1 MSELAVVASTAHR
14 LAVLLAAGV
23 SPVAAWSYL
32 DARPNSVVA
41 RVADQVGNGVPVAEA
56 ILGATLLP
64 GAGVGVG
71 AGANA
76 GGVAVGVPAGGG
88 GVGAH
93 AGAATG
99 TATPARRGATAR
111 DREAAAWRALAA
123 AWHVAS
129 EAGAPLAP
137 TLRHSAASL
146 RGLADAQREMHTAL
160 AAPVATA
167 KLVMALP
174 LVGVLFALVLGFDPL
189 GTLFTNPLGLACLV
203 AGLALVLAGHRWNR
217 ALIARAQP
225 TDVSPGL
232 WCELTAIAVSGGGA
246 LERAIASVDAAAE
259 ACGIHSSPTEAALVS
274 RTVEL
279 SSRAGV
285 PAGEL
290 LRAEAEEQRRQ
301 ARADAASRAA
311 SLSVRL
317 MLPLGVCVLPAFMVL
332 GVAPLLISVIGS
344 TVAGF

>member
-23 SPVAAWSYL
+23 TPVAAWSYL
-32 DARPNSVVA
+32 DANSSGVVA
-41 RVADQVGNGVPVAEA
+41 RVAVEVASGVPVADA
-56 ILGATLLP
+56 ILGETSGPRAAGT
-64 GAGVGVG
+64 GAV
-71 AGANA
+71 AG
-76 GGVAVGVPAGGG
+76 
-88 GVGAH
+88 
-93 AGAATG
+93 
-99 TATPARRGATAR
+99 
-111 DREAAAWRALAA
+111 REAREHTAWRALAA
-123 AWHVAS
+123 SWWVAS

-137 TLRHSAASL
+137 TLRHMAASL
-146 RGLADAQREMHTAL
+146 RGLADAQREMQTAL

-174 LVGVLFALVLGFDPL
+174 LVGVLFAVVLGFDPL
-189 GTLFTNPLGLACLV
+189 GTLFTNPLGIACLV
-203 AGLALVLAGHRWNR
+203 GGSALMLAGHRWNS

-246 LERAIASVDAAAE
+246 LERARASVDAAAD
-259 ACGIHSSPTEAALVS
+259 ACGIPSSKAEAALVS

-317 MLPLGVCVLPAFMVL
+317 MLPLGVCVLPAFMLL
-332 GVAPLLISVIGS
+332 GVAPLLISVIAS

>member
-1 MSELAVVASTAHR
+1 MSELAGVASTAHR

-23 SPVAAWSYL
+23 TPVAAWSYL
-32 DARPNSVVA
+32 DAEANGVVA
-41 RVADQVGNGVPVAEA
+41 RVSQEVSSGMPVAEA
-56 ILGATLLP
+56 ILDVMGGHGEG
-64 GAGVGVG
+64 GAGVGAS
-71 AGANA
+71 AGSDS
-76 GGVAVGVPAGGG
+76 GPA
-88 GVGAH
+88 
-93 AGAATG
+93 
-99 TATPARRGATAR
+99 ARQR
-111 DREAAAWRALAA
+111 AAWRALAA
-123 AWHVAS
+123 SWWVAS

-137 TLRHSAASL
+137 TLRHMAASL
-146 RGLADAQREMHTAL
+146 RGLADSQREMQTAL

-174 LVGVLFALVLGFDPL
+174 LVGVLFAIVLGFDPL
-189 GTLFTNPLGLACLV
+189 GTLFTNPLGIACLV
-203 AGLALVLAGHRWNR
+203 GGAILLFAGHRWNR

-246 LERAIASVDAAAE
+246 LERATASVDAAAV
-259 ACGIHSSPTEAALVS
+259 ACGIRGSATEAALVS

-317 MLPLGVCVLPAFMVL
+317 MLPLGVCVLPAFMLL
-332 GVAPLLISVIGS
+332 GVAPLLISVIAS